1 MKFKVFTG
9 NEPGKTTFLRLR
21 EGNGSIYMDACNEFG
36 EKLLQGNILKI
47 DSDGI
52 VLCEHVSPKIG
63 LPLDDEGRVIVRNG
77 GEE

>member
-9 NEPGKTTFLRLR
+9 NEIEETIFLRLR
-21 EGNGSIYMDACNEFG
+21 EEDGSIHVYACNKFG
-36 EKLLQGNILKI
+36 EGLTRGNILKVN
-47 DSDGI
+47 SDGI
-52 VLCEHVSPKIG
+52 MLCEYVSPKIG